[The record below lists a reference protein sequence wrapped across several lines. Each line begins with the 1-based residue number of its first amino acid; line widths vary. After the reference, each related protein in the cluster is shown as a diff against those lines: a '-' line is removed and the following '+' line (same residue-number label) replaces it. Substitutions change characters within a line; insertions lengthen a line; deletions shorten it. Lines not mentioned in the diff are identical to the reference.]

1 MIDDMPL
8 YLPDSNGKIKPSY
21 VIPKNPP
28 QKSTMYWHAHQA
40 GPGTVGKSSVV
51 TEAVTLEGLRRSL
64 KTANQAK
71 RSTEGNTTQDKI
83 PSPIKT
89 SGVSSNQVNQSEKS
103 PGEVMK

>member
-1 MIDDMPL
+1 MIDEMPL
-8 YLPDSNGKIKPSY
+8 YLPGSNGKVKPSY

-40 GPGTVGKSSVV
+40 VPGTVGKSTVV

-71 RSTEGNTTQDKI
+71 RSTEDTIDKI
-83 PSPIKT
+83 PSPIKI
-89 SGVSSNQVNQSEKS
+89 SGVYSNQVNQSEKS
-103 PGEVMK
+103 PGEVIK

>member
-1 MIDDMPL
+1 MIDEMPL
-8 YLPDSNGKIKPSY
+8 YLPGSNGKVKPSY

-40 GPGTVGKSSVV
+40 VPGTVGKSTVV

-71 RSTEGNTTQDKI
+71 RSIEDTIDKI
-83 PSPIKT
+83 PSPIKI
-89 SGVSSNQVNQSEKS
+89 SGVYSNQVNQSEKS
-103 PGEVMK
+103 PGEVIK